1 MTLETFSSPDDL
13 YLARGKDVNIHRPL
27 FTGDVLAEVAIPG
40 VQERGLAIVI
50 AHPCSMR
57 GPEARLAPTVLMAA
71 VREHDP
77 VGREAWRRQHYRL
90 MPLPNLTGSSL
101 HVGHLD
107 EIGRAATSEDVIV
120 NRRACLSEVGINLLQ
135 QRLIWHLTRLA
146 VPTFKLQEAFGHTH
160 VEADLLEEWTET
172 LASAGIDQADAAARF
187 EQFLRGPIEGG
198 RNRQGDLRDPQRRS
212 AVRTACRLEAQEI
225 AEATE

>member
-1 MTLETFSSPDDL
+1 MTLETFSTPDDL
-13 YLARGKDVNIHRPL
+13 YLARGQDVNIHRPL
-27 FTGDVLAEVAIPG
+27 FTGDILAEVAIPG

-57 GPEARLAPTVLMAA
+57 GPEARLASSVLMAA

-90 MPLPNLTGSSL
+90 MPFPELTGSGL
-101 HVGHLD
+101 HVAHLD
-107 EIGRAATSEDVIV
+107 EIGRAATSNDMVV
-120 NRRACLSEVGINLLQ
+120 GRVACLTEFGINLLQ

-160 VEADLLEEWTET
+160 EEADLLEEWTET
-172 LASAGIDQADAAARF
+172 LAGARISRADAAASF
-187 EQFLRGPIEGG
+187 EQFLRARTEHG
-198 RNRQGDLRDPQRRS
+198 RTRQADLRDPQRRS
-212 AVRTACRLEAQEI
+212 AVRIACRSEAQRI
-225 AEATE
+225 ATAAS